1 MSEVV
6 SATGETS
13 NGAGDGTLAA
23 HAGERAAVLGEPVR
37 PGPVLSTIYHL
48 NGVPGTGASDG
59 YGRADNPT
67 YRDLEAA
74 IGALEGGSVHT
85 RVFATGMAAISA
97 VLFGLLKAGDTVVVP
112 SDGYYATR
120 PLSADRL
127 AAFGVTV
134 REAPTVG
141 PYPLDGAA
149 LVLLETP
156 SNPGMDVCDLV
167 AVAAQAHA
175 AGALVAVDNTTAT
188 PLGQR
193 PLDLGADLVLASDT
207 KALTGHGDLL
217 LGHVSTRDQALA
229 ARIAQWRTWTGS
241 VPGPFE
247 AWLAHRSLATLD
259 LRLARQA
266 TNALAV
272 AELLSKRPEVTGVR
286 YPGLATDPAYPV
298 AVAQMRRFGG
308 VLSATLPGREF
319 VDRMLAASALAGAVT
334 SFGDVRTS
342 IDRRAQWGG
351 DVVPEGFVRIS
362 CGIEDTADLLADFTA
377 ALDTAA
383 G

>member
-1 MSEVV
+1 MTEP
-6 SATGETS
+6 
-13 NGAGDGTLAA
+13 GDGTLAA
-23 HAGERAAVLGEPVR
+23 HAGERAPVLGAPVR

-48 NGVPGTGASDG
+48 NGVAGPEARDG
-59 YGRADNPT
+59 YGRPDNPT

-74 IGALEGGSVHT
+74 IGALEGSSVHT
-85 RVFATGMAAISA
+85 RVFASGMAAVSA

-127 AAFGVTV
+127 AAFGVAV
-134 REAPTVG
+134 RQAPTGG
-141 PYPLDGAA
+141 PQPVDGAA

-156 SNPGMDVCDLV
+156 SNPGMDVCDIA
-167 AVAAQAHA
+167 AVAAEAHA

-217 LGHVSTRDQALA
+217 LGHVSTRDEALA
-229 ARIAQWRTWTGS
+229 ARITQWRTWTGA

-266 TNALAV
+266 ANALAV
-272 AELLSKRPEVTGVR
+272 AELLAGRPEVIGVR
-286 YPGLATDPAYPV
+286 YPGLRTDSGYPL
-298 AVAQMRRFGG
+298 AVRQMRRFGG
-308 VLSATLPGREF
+308 VLSATLPSKGF
-319 VDRMLAASALAGAVT
+319 VDRLLAASSLIGAAT

-351 DVVPEGFVRIS
+351 DTVPEGFVRIS
-362 CGIEDTADLLADFTA
+362 CGIEDTADLVADFTA
-377 ALDTAA
+377 ALDAA
-383 G
+383 EA

>member
-1 MSEVV
+1 MTERPAR
-6 SATGETS
+6 ATGETM
-13 NGAGDGTLAA
+13 GDGTVAA
-23 HAGERAAVLGEPVR
+23 HAGEREPVLGAPVR

-48 NGVPGTGASDG
+48 NGGPGLEARDG

-74 IGALEGGSVHT
+74 ISALEGGSVHT
-85 RVFATGMAAISA
+85 RVFASGMAAVSA
-97 VLFGLLKAGDTVVVP
+97 VLFGLLNAGDTVVVP

-134 REAPTVG
+134 RQAPTGG
-141 PYPLDGAA
+141 PCPVDGAA

-156 SNPGMDVCDLV
+156 SNPGMDVCDI
-167 AVAAQAHA
+167 AAIAAEAHA
-175 AGALVAVDNTTAT
+175 AGALVVVDNTTAT

-217 LGHVSTRDQALA
+217 LGHISTRDAVLA
-229 ARIAQWRTWTGS
+229 ARIAQWRTWTGA

-266 TNALAV
+266 ANALAV
-272 AELLSKRPEVTGVR
+272 AELLASRPEVIGVR
-286 YPGLATDPAYPV
+286 YPGLPTDTGYPLATR
-298 AVAQMRRFGG
+298 QMRRFGG
-308 VLSATLPGREF
+308 VLSATLPSKEF
-319 VDRMLAASALAGAVT
+319 VDRLLAAASLIGAAT

-362 CGIEDTADLLADFTA
+362 CGIEDTADLISDFTTALA
-377 ALDTAA
+377 AAA

>member
-1 MSEVV
+1 MS
-6 SATGETS
+6 
-13 NGAGDGTLAA
+13 GDGTLAS
-23 HAGERAAVLGEPVR
+23 HAGERAPVHGDPVR
-37 PGPVLSTIYHL
+37 PGPVLSTTYHL
-48 NGVPGTGASDG
+48 NGAPGTVNDG

-67 YRDLEAA
+67 YRDLEQA
-74 IGALEGGSVHT
+74 IGELEAGGGGPVFT
-85 RVFATGMAAISA
+85 RSFSSGMAAISA

-120 PLSADRL
+120 PLSLDRL

-134 REAPTVG
+134 RQAPTVG
-141 PYPLDGAA
+141 PYELAGAA

-156 SNPGMDVCDLV
+156 SNPGMDVCDIA
-167 AVAAQAHA
+167 AVCAQAHA

-207 KALTGHGDLL
+207 KALAGHGDLL
-217 LGHVSTRDQALA
+217 LGHVSTRDEGLA
-229 ARIAQWRTWTGS
+229 ARLAQWRTWTGAI
-241 VPGPFE
+241 PGPFE

-266 TNALAV
+266 DNALAL
-272 AELLSKRPEVTGVR
+272 AELLVRRPEVTGVR
-286 YPGLATDPAYPV
+286 YPGLPTDAAYPV
-298 AVAQMRRFGG
+298 AVKQMRRFGG
-308 VLSATLPGREF
+308 VLSATLPSQAF
-319 VDRMLAASALAGAVT
+319 VDRLLDASTLAAATT
-334 SFGDVRTS
+334 SFGDVRTAV
-342 IDRRAQWGG
+342 DRRAQWGG

-362 CGIEDTADLLADFTA
+362 CGIEDTADLVADFAT
-377 ALDTAA
+377 ALDVAAA